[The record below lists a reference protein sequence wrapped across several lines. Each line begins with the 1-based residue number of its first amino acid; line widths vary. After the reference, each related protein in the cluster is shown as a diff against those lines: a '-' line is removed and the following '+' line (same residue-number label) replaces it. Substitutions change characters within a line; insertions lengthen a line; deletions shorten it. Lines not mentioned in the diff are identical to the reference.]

1 MSDTNSRRNG
11 VQGIQELSMLSLQ
24 LFNKFKMISEIKV
37 YFTRASESDLNLNVT
52 SAIFYLNDFSYSL
65 VILFIHIY

>member
-11 VQGIQELSMLSLQ
+11 VQGIQELFMLSLQ
-24 LFNKFKMISEIKV
+24 LFNKFKMFTEIKV

-52 SAIFYLNDFSYSL
+52 SAIFQLNDFSYSL
-65 VILFIHIY
+65 FILFIHIY

>member
-24 LFNKFKMISEIKV
+24 LFNKFKMFTEIKV
-37 YFTRASESDLNLNVT
+37 YLTRASESDLSLNVT
-52 SAIFYLNDFSYSL
+52 SAIF
-65 VILFIHIY
+65 